1 MPEVMEVTPALT
13 EGEKKGKIEEE
24 LKPKIELSEEEKQV
38 IALSPEFQ
46 RFVLRAARVM
56 ERTLCEEQP
65 DIFVDYAKSADAD
78 DERWLNTLKRVEL
91 RSFFMIV

>member
-13 EGEKKGKIEEE
+13 EMEKNVKLMEEE
-24 LKPKIELSEEEKQV
+24 LKPSVELSEEEKQA

-46 RFVLRAARVM
+46 RFVLRAAKIM
-56 ERTLCEEQP
+56 ERAICEEQT

-78 DERWLNTLKRVEL
+78 DERWAER
-91 RSFFMIV
+91 I